1 MYKVEFTKQ
10 AEKDAVKIERVGLKD
25 KAVEV
30 IRTVRKNPF
39 EFSQGFEKL
48 QGNLKDMYS
57 RRINRHHRFVYSVF
71 PNTENLKDVN
81 GELYE
86 GIVHVNRMWTHY
98 EP

>member
-10 AEKDAVKIERVGLKD
+10 AQKDSVKIERTGMKD
-25 KAVEV
+25 KTVEI

-39 EFSQGFEKL
+39 EVSQDFEKL

-57 RRINRHHRFVYSVF
+57 RRINRRHRFVYSVF
-71 PNTENLKDVN
+71 PNTENLKDPN
-81 GELYE
+81 GEFYE

-98 EP
+98 E